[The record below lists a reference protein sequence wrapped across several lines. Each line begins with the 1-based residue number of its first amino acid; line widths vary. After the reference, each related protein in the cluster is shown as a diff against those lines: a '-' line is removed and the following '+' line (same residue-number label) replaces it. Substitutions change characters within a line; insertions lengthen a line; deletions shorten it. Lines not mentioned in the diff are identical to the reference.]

1 MVATS
6 KNHFEENLSNDFQL
20 VLISKSSENDGQ
32 KIKKKKIEKKNIKLK
47 IKALSLTHSL
57 SLSLYLVMW
66 NIGIWCYLLH
76 KFLTKNIQ
84 VI

>member
-20 VLISKSSENDGQ
+20 VLISKSSENNGQ

-47 IKALSLTHSL
+47 TKALSLTHSL
-57 SLSLYLVMW
+57 SLSLSLSLFGYVEYRNMVLP
-66 NIGIWCYLLH
+66 
-76 KFLTKNIQ
+76 LT
-84 VI
+84 